1 MHLKENKVMEERR
14 KFFRVK
20 LRKLTS
26 VVIHDGVYE
35 LIEEVAKSTSAKIF
49 VEEISTGGL
58 SLKSKY
64 ELVQGTFL
72 ELTMPKIKTLDS
84 AVIKCEVT
92 RADFEDGNYEYAVGL
107 KFIPRNTNY
116 LKQFVEAIKA

>member
-1 MHLKENKVMEERR
+1 M
-14 KFFRVK
+14 
-20 LRKLTS
+20 RKLALTIL
-26 VVIHDGVYE
+26 VLLVIGIFPIISWAGE
-35 LIEEVAKSTSAKIF
+35 LE
-49 VEEISTGGL
+49 
-58 SLKSKY
+58 
-64 ELVQGTFL
+64 
-72 ELTMPKIKTLDS
+72 DS

>member
-1 MHLKENKVMEERR
+1 MEERR
-14 KFFRVK
+14 KCFRVK

-26 VVIHDGVYE
+26 LVLHEGAYE
-35 LIEEVAKSTSAKIF
+35 LIEEDAKSTSAKID
-49 VEEISTGGL
+49 VKDISTGGL

-64 ELVQGTFL
+64 ELVQGTSL
-72 ELTMPKIKTLDS
+72 ELTMPKIKALDS

>member
-1 MHLKENKVMEERR
+1 VLKDKVMEERR

-20 LRKLTS
+20 LRKFTS
-26 VVIHDGVYE
+26 LVIQDGAYE
-35 LIEEVAKSTSAKIF
+35 LIEEAAKSTSAKIY
-49 VEEISTGGL
+49 VEDISTGGL

-64 ELVQGTFL
+64 ELVQGTSL

-84 AVIKCEVT
+84 AVLKCEVT
-92 RADFEDGNYEYAVGL
+92 RAEFEDGNYEYAAGL
-107 KFIPRNTNY
+107 KFIPRNTDY